1 MSSPEPGTAAPLDV
15 SRLRIQREA
24 IDDVPRRR
32 GPLLIALVLL
42 IVLAGGA
49 LAVWK
54 LAFGNRPLEVTT
66 DVVLP
71 PDVGG
76 GSGSVLTASG
86 YIVAR
91 RKAGVGAKV
100 PGLLEWLGVEEG
112 SKVKEGDVI
121 GRLQNKDVLADL
133 AATRSSLEEARAN
146 LEESRSLL
154 VQYKRDFERAQ
165 TLLAQGV
172 VPKADFDVAEAR
184 LGAQQARTV
193 SGQAAIASAEA
204 RVRSAEVAVED
215 RNIRAP
221 FSGTVLTK
229 DAEEGE
235 TVAPAAAGVGSTRGS
250 VVTMADLETLE
261 VEVDVNESYIA
272 RLASDQ
278 PSRIVADPFPDKV
291 YDGHVR
297 QVIPT
302 ADRQKATVQ
311 VKVTIHEPGAVLR
324 PDMGAK
330 VTFLQPVVDASATG
344 AARAA
349 PAHPLPR
356 VTSRAIVVGSDG
368 IRRVFVVDNETVHP
382 VRVDVSREESGVSE
396 IRSGLSGGERV
407 VVDPPA
413 DLADGRRI
421 RVKS

>member
-1 MSSPEPGTAAPLDV
+1 MSSPEPGSASPLDV
-15 SRLRIQREA
+15 SRLRIHREEA
-24 IDDVPRRR
+24 PESSVRR
-32 GPLLIALVLL
+32 GPLVIALVLL
-42 IVLAGGA
+42 LVLACGA
-49 LAVWK
+49 AAIWRM
-54 LAFGNRPLEVTT
+54 ARGASPLEVTT
-66 DVVLP
+66 SVVLA

-112 SKVKEGDVI
+112 SRVKQGEVL
-121 GRLQNKDVLADL
+121 GRLQNHDVQ
-133 AATRSSLEEARAN
+133 AALMAARSSLEEARAN

-154 VQYKRDFERAQ
+154 VQYERDFERAR
-165 TLLAQGV
+165 TLLDQGV

-184 LGAQQARTV
+184 YAAQKARIG
-193 SGQAAIASAEA
+193 SQKAAIASAEA
-204 RVRSAEVAVED
+204 RVRAAEVAVED

-235 TVAPAAAGVGSTRGS
+235 TVAPAAAGMASLKGS

-272 RLASDQ
+272 RLEPEQ
-278 PSRIVADPFPDKV
+278 PARIVADPFPDKV
-291 YDGHVR
+291 YEGEVR

-311 VKVTIHEPGAVLR
+311 VKVTIHDPGNLLR

-330 VTFLQPVVDASATG
+330 VTFLQGGGDGKG
-344 AARAA
+344 APAPAA

-356 VTSRAIVVGSDG
+356 VDSRAVALGPDG
-368 IRRVFVVDNETVHP
+368 VRRVFVVDDQTVHP
-382 VRVDVSREESGVSE
+382 VRVDVAREESGVSE

-413 DLADGRRI
+413 DLADGRKI

>member
-1 MSSPEPGTAAPLDV
+1 MASLESGTASSLDV
-15 SRLRIQREA
+15 SSLRIHREES
-24 IDDVPRRR
+24 DDAPRRR
-32 GPLLIALVLL
+32 GPLVIALVLVV
-42 IVLAGGA
+42 VLAGAG
-49 LAVWK
+49 LAVWR
-54 LAFGNRPLEVTT
+54 LALGTGPLDVAT
-66 DVVLP
+66 DVVLA

-76 GSGSVLTASG
+76 GGGSVLTASG

-112 SKVKEGDVI
+112 SKVKQGEVL

-133 AATRSSLEEARAN
+133 AASRSSLEESRAN
-146 LEESRSLL
+146 LEESRALL

-165 TLLAQGV
+165 TLHGQGV
-172 VPKADFDVAEAR
+172 VAKADFDIAEAR
-184 LGAQQARTV
+184 LAAQQARMV
-193 SGQAAIASAEA
+193 SQQAAIASAQA
-204 RVRSAEVAVED
+204 RVRASEVAVED

-235 TVAPAAAGVGSTRGS
+235 TVAPAAAGVASNRGS

-272 RLASDQ
+272 RLASEQ
-278 PSRIVADPFPDKV
+278 PARIVADPFPDKV
-291 YDGHVR
+291 YEGQVR

-311 VKVTIHEPGAVLR
+311 VKVSIHEPGEVLR

-330 VTFLQPVVDASATG
+330 VTFLPAGGETG
-344 AARAA
+344 AAAA
-349 PAHPLPR
+349 SPAHPLPR
-356 VTSRAIVVGSDG
+356 VTSRAIVAGSDG
-368 IRRVFVVDNETVHP
+368 VRRVFVIDNEKETVHP
-382 VRVDVSREESGVSE
+382 VRVDVAREESGVSE

-407 VVDPPA
+407 VVDPPSG
-413 DLADGRRI
+413 LADGRRI

>member
-1 MSSPEPGTAAPLDV
+1 MSPPDPGPAASPDV
-15 SRLRIQREA
+15 SHLRIHRDESHDA
-24 IDDVPRRR
+24 PPRR
-32 GPLLIALVLL
+32 GPWIIALVLL
-42 IVLAGGA
+42 IVVAAGA

-54 LAFGNRPLEVTT
+54 VAFGNRPLEVAT
-66 DVVLP
+66 DVVLG

-76 GSGSVLTASG
+76 GAGSVLTASG

-112 SKVKEGDVI
+112 SKVKDGEVI
-121 GRLQNKDVLADL
+121 GRIQNKDVLADL
-133 AATRSSLEEARAN
+133 AAARAFLEEVRAN
-146 LEESRSLL
+146 LEESRSLH

-172 VPKADFDVAEAR
+172 IPKADFDVAEAR
-184 LGAQQARTV
+184 LAAQQARTV
-193 SGQAAIASAEA
+193 AGQAAIASAEA

-235 TVAPAAAGVGSTRGS
+235 TVAPAAAGMASTRGS

-272 RLASDQ
+272 RLAADQ

-291 YDGHVR
+291 YEGHVR

-311 VKVTIHEPGAVLR
+311 VKVAIHEPGNVLR

-330 VTFLQPVVDASATG
+330 VTFLSAVG
-344 AARAA
+344 DSPSAATAA

-356 VTSRAIVVGSDG
+356 VTSRAIVAGSDG
-368 IRRVFVVDNETVHP
+368 VRRVFVIDNDTVHP
-382 VRVDVSREESGVSE
+382 VRVEVAREESGVSE

>member
-15 SRLRIQREA
+15 SRLRIHREA
-24 IDDVPRRR
+24 TDDVPRSR
-32 GPLLIALVLL
+32 GPWIIAIALLIL
-42 IVLAGGA
+42 LAGGG

-54 LAFGNRPLEVTT
+54 LALGNRPLEVATEI
-66 DVVLP
+66 VLA

-112 SKVKEGDVI
+112 SKVKEGEII
-121 GRLQNKDVLADL
+121 GRLQNKDVLADV
-133 AATRSSLEEARAN
+133 AAARSSLEESRAN

-165 TLLAQGV
+165 TLLGQGV
-172 VPKADFDVAEAR
+172 IPKADFDVAEAR
-184 LGAQQARTV
+184 LAAQQARTV

-204 RVRSAEVAVED
+204 RLRAAEVAVED

-229 DAEEGE
+229 DSEEGE

-272 RLASDQ
+272 RLTADQ

-291 YDGHVR
+291 YEGHVR

-311 VKVTIHEPGAVLR
+311 VKVAIHDPGVVLR

-330 VTFLQPVVDASATG
+330 VTFLTAGGG
-344 AARAA
+344 AAAATAA
-349 PAHPLPR
+349 PAHPLAR
-356 VTSRAIVVGSDG
+356 VTSRAIVAGSDG
-368 IRRVFVVDNETVHP
+368 VRRVFVVDNETVHP
-382 VRVDVSREESGVSE
+382 VRVEVAREESGVSE